1 MHSSALIDGVLVLR
15 SRSFRTAVAHV
26 PIGLSGHHHRYSSA
40 VRSLGRRQDSVLPVF
55 LGLHQ
60 SSSAEAELHVQ
71 ILFSWTLIGFTFLD
85 GFLFMHALSEAY
97 GS

>member
-1 MHSSALIDGVLVLR
+1 VHSSALIDGVLALR
-15 SRSFRTAVAHV
+15 SHSFRTAAAHF
-26 PIGLSGHHHRYSSA
+26 PIGLTGHHHRHSSA
-40 VRSLGRRQDSVLPVF
+40 VRSPGLRQDSVLPVF

-71 ILFSWTLIGFTFLD
+71 SLFSWTLIAFTLFVGFKFA
-85 GFLFMHALSEAY
+85 HPPPEAY